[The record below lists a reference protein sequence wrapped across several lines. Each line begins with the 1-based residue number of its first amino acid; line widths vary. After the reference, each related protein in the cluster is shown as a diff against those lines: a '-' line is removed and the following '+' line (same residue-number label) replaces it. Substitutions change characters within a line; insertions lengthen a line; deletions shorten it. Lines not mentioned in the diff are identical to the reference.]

1 MTQAER
7 RLYLIRSLLNEKT
20 EYQSLNVPRDAGE
33 QRKLLRSLM
42 NVRMPKVADEAFLRV
57 QDEYLQQELADE
69 GVTDLDDLRPV
80 SGDLYLWQGDITCLK
95 CGAIVNAANSGMT
108 GCYIPCHACIDNCIH
123 TFAGVQLR
131 QDCAA
136 LMAEQGHEEPTGQ
149 AKITKAYNLP
159 CDYVLH
165 TVGPIV
171 SGRVTRE
178 DERLLASCYRSCLEL
193 AEKNS
198 VRSIAFCC
206 ISTGVFH
213 FPNERA
219 AEIAVPDQ
227 REIYRRLD
235 ALQTR
240 MVQSEQKRVKA
251 LREQFE
257 KTSRSRALQDPMAFI
272 DDKRMLLDYTQKNLA
287 ALAQH
292 QMAQRTQQ
300 FTALAAKL
308 DALSPLKVL
317 GRGYAVAR
325 NEQGQILRAAQ
336 EAAAGEKIEVLLGQG
351 SLNCTV
357 NACNMGGND
366 DGKNV

>member
-1 MTQAER
+1 MQLVKDMAFLVNHLMDERGAGSKHVEPQEDPRWFMEQWEQFRALVNTREPKPASPEFLKVQDRVLQLMVAEPG
-7 RLYLIRSLLNEKT
+7 IT
-20 EYQSLNVPRDAGE
+20 E
-33 QRKLLRSLM
+33 
-42 NVRMPKVADEAFLRV
+42 ADE
-57 QDEYLQQELADE
+57 LARTASDPR
-69 GVTDLDDLRPV
+69 LSIWR
-80 SGDLYLWQGDITCLK
+80 GDITALRCD
-95 CGAIVNAANSGMT
+95 AIVNAANSGMT

-219 AEIAVPDQ
+219 AEIAVETV
-227 REIYRRLD
+227 RAIRWRR
-235 ALQTR
+235 A
-240 MVQSEQKRVKA
+240 VK
-251 LREQFE
+251 
-257 KTSRSRALQDPMAFI
+257 
-272 DDKRMLLDYTQKNLA
+272 
-287 ALAQH
+287 
-292 QMAQRTQQ
+292 
-300 FTALAAKL
+300 
-308 DALSPLKVL
+308 
-317 GRGYAVAR
+317 
-325 NEQGQILRAAQ
+325 
-336 EAAAGEKIEVLLGQG
+336 
-351 SLNCTV
+351 
-357 NACNMGGND
+357 
-366 DGKNV
+366 